1 MLFFFFLYWSSR
13 LSPFLFFLFPRGSIM
28 VRISSLVGEVAR
40 TRDKIEN
47 QIRERR
53 FQELISM
60 LPVRVEKIKSV
71 IG

>member
-1 MLFFFFLYWSSR
+1 
-13 LSPFLFFLFPRGSIM
+13 M